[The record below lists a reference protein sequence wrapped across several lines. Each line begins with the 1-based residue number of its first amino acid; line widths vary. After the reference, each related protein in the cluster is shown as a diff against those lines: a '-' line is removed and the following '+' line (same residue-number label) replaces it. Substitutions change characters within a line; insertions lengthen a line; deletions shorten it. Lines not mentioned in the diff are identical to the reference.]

1 MDGCAIKKGNKCD
14 NLLKEGKRDEEGPE
28 YYVELKG
35 EDVGHALEQIK
46 QTIHTI
52 HNDHS
57 PMMAFIICTNV
68 SPSLSTKI
76 QQFKSQLKKKY
87 NATLVI
93 KERQLELEEQN
104 IKQTEKQGELRISN
118 SIDTEI
124 ELKQKITKLP
134 TDKVPVII
142 AGGSFNTKG
151 RETVPS
157 QEGLKV
163 LKEFIKKVDNNN
175 VYFVIGHQMQGYEK
189 AIIDIS
195 KELNKKFE
203 INAIVPK
210 VVTENDPA

>member
-1 MDGCAIKKGNKCD
+1 MIEIDQACIQYTNASKIKFEENKKKIIFCNTKQKDCLKIQVDGCAIKKGNKCD

-87 NATLVI
+87 NATLII
-93 KERQLELEEQN
+93 KERQLEY
-104 IKQTEKQGELRISN
+104 
-118 SIDTEI
+118 
-124 ELKQKITKLP
+124 
-134 TDKVPVII
+134 II
-142 AGGSFNTKG
+142 
-151 RETVPS
+151 
-157 QEGLKV
+157 
-163 LKEFIKKVDNNN
+163 
-175 VYFVIGHQMQGYEK
+175 
-189 AIIDIS
+189 
-195 KELNKKFE
+195 
-203 INAIVPK
+203 
-210 VVTENDPA
+210 

>member
-1 MDGCAIKKGNKCD
+1 MKKTVFTGSGVALVTPIKNNKVDFDKLGELLDFHVENSTDAIKKGNKCD

-87 NATLVI
+87 
-93 KERQLELEEQN
+93 KGKN
-104 IKQTEKQGELRISN
+104 I
-118 SIDTEI
+118 
-124 ELKQKITKLP
+124 
-134 TDKVPVII
+134 
-142 AGGSFNTKG
+142 
-151 RETVPS
+151 
-157 QEGLKV
+157 
-163 LKEFIKKVDNNN
+163 
-175 VYFVIGHQMQGYEK
+175 
-189 AIIDIS
+189 
-195 KELNKKFE
+195 
-203 INAIVPK
+203 
-210 VVTENDPA
+210 